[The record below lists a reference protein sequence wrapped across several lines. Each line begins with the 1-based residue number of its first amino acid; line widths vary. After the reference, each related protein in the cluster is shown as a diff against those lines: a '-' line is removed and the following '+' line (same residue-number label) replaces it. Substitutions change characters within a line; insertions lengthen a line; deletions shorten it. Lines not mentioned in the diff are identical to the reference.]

1 MPVAMF
7 SREEL
12 LDRLA
17 DTFRR
22 YGYEGATMT
31 RIAKATG
38 LGKASLYHYYP
49 QGKVQ
54 MAAAVLDSVIG
65 CFEANI
71 FKPLES
77 VHPPRSRIVSM
88 LDVLNGYYA
97 GGNLACLPGLLALT
111 TDRDMFAPAIARFFS
126 RWIDALAQTLT
137 DSGLA
142 RDIAQRRAND
152 AVERIQG
159 ALILGRASGDGRAF
173 ATMSAELPDQL
184 LAGADRS
191 TVWTTRPPRLPR
203 IPTPAFAS
211 PRTAVV

>member
-1 MPVAMF
+1 MPVAML
-7 SREEL
+7 SRDEL

-17 DTFRR
+17 VTFRR

-38 LGKASLYHYYP
+38 LGKASLYHYFP
-49 QGKVQ
+49 QGKAQ
-54 MAAAVLDSVIG
+54 MASAVLAQVTDW
-65 CFEANI
+65 FDTNI
-71 FKPLES
+71 CKSLES

-88 LDVLNGYYA
+88 LDALSAYYEA
-97 GGNLACLPGLLALT
+97 GTMACLPALLALT
-111 TDRDMFAPAIARFFS
+111 AERDMFGPAIADFFT
-126 RWIDALAQTLT
+126 RWIASLAQTLT

-159 ALILGRASGDGRAF
+159 ALILARASGDGRAF
-173 ATMSAELPDQL
+173 ATMAAELPDQL

-191 TVWTTRPPRLPR
+191 TIWTTRSPRLPR
-203 IPTPAFAS
+203 LPSPAFAT
-211 PRTAVV
+211 RTA

>member
-1 MPVAMF
+1 ML
-7 SREEL
+7 SREEI
-12 LDRLA
+12 LDHLA

-38 LGKASLYHYYP
+38 LGKASLYHYFP
-49 QGKVQ
+49 QGKAQ
-54 MAAAVLDSVIG
+54 MAAAVIGSVTEW
-65 CFEANI
+65 FDANI
-71 FKPLES
+71 FKSLES
-77 VHPPRSRIVSM
+77 VHPPRSRIVGM
-88 LDVLNGYYA
+88 LDMLSGYYQA
-97 GGNLACLPGLLALT
+97 GNLACLPGLLALT
-111 TDRDMFAPAIARFFS
+111 AEREMFAQPIAQFFS
-126 RWIDALAQTLT
+126 RWVASLAQTLT

-173 ATMSAELPDQL
+173 ASMAIELPDQL

-191 TVWTTRPPRLPR
+191 TVWTTRQPRLPGVSS
-203 IPTPAFAS
+203 PAFAP
-211 PRTAVV
+211 PRRTVTA